1 MTDKASVPEQ
11 AHPLATPAKLIWAC
25 PLGFGLLLSF
35 NVMLSLMGSRLP
47 AVEVGYTFLLIQRL
61 VEAGTYLCVALFATR
76 LIGLER
82 RAPLVWGCAEVCV
95 AGASLVGLSLTGV
108 LAGAARALTTHLVF
122 SLVKG
127 VAPALLW
134 MCWISLYARMDMRHV
149 LLYYLLANVV
159 SACLTL
165 VLSLVPLT
173 LPVVA
178 ACALLPL
185 VSAWLLGQASK
196 AVDRAPFAQGETV
209 SGRYRFPTAPVVL
222 MAVFSFI
229 NVFTRD
235 VLPTADRVYATIG
248 TLVCLV
254 MLLVA
259 LKLGTGR
266 FGVWSL
272 YGVAFPLTL
281 AGLFFLLLAGEG
293 WGIAAT
299 LCTHA
304 GEALFTVFIGVTL
317 CTISFRHGVSALML
331 FGFSQAAGALA
342 YLGAALVAFETP
354 TWPHDAFVLVV
365 AAMGLAL
372 CVCYVVLTRG
382 NSREVTWGVEEDA
395 SAATPLDAT
404 DQLALRCSRMA
415 YEHGL
420 TRREEEVLA
429 LLAQDKTAAQIEEA
443 LCVSNATVKSHTHA
457 VYQKL
462 GVHSRAE
469 LVGMMEG

>member
-1 MTDKASVPEQ
+1 MAPSAV
-11 AHPLATPAKLIWAC
+11 IWAC

-47 AVEVGYTFLLIQRL
+47 IVEAGYAFLLLQRL
-61 VEAGTYLCVALFATR
+61 VEAGTYLCVALFAMR
-76 LIGLER
+76 LFGLER
-82 RAPLVWGCAEVCV
+82 RTPLVWGCASACV
-95 AGASLVGLSLTGV
+95 GATLLVGLSLVGV
-108 LAGAARALTTHLVF
+108 LEGASQALITHSIF

-127 VAPALLW
+127 IAPALLW

-149 LLYYLLANVV
+149 LMYYLLANVV

-165 VLSLVPLT
+165 LLSLAPLT
-173 LPVVA
+173 LPMVMA
-178 ACALLPL
+178 SAMLPL
-185 VSAWLLGQASK
+185 ASAWLLGRASR
-196 AVDRAPFAQGETV
+196 AVDRAPFAHGEAV

-235 VLPTADRVYATIG
+235 VLPVADRVYATIG

-254 MLLVA
+254 MLLAA
-259 LKLGTGR
+259 LKLGVAH

-281 AGLFFLLLAGEG
+281 AGLFGLLMTGEG

-304 GEALFTVFIGVTL
+304 GEALFTVFIGVAL

-354 TWPHDAFVLVV
+354 RWSHDAFVLVV

-372 CVCYVVLTRG
+372 CVSYVALTRG
-382 NSREVTWGVEEDA
+382 GAREVTWGVEEN
-395 SAATPLDAT
+395 SRVRVELDAG
-404 DQLALRCSRMA
+404 DQWALRCSRMA

-420 TRREEEVLA
+420 TRREEEVMA
-429 LLAQDKTAAQIEEA
+429 LLAQNKTAAQIEEA
-443 LCVSNATVKSHTHA
+443 LCVTNATVKSHTHA

-469 LVGMMEG
+469 LVELVQE

>member
-1 MTDKASVPEQ
+1 MEPPAFTAPVPAPQ
-11 AHPLATPAKLIWAC
+11 FIWAC
-25 PLGFGLLLSF
+25 PLGFGLLLAF

-47 AVEVGYTFLLIQRL
+47 VVDAGYAFLVIQRL
-61 VEAGTYLCVALFATR
+61 IEAATYLAAALLAPR
-76 LIGLER
+76 LLGLER
-82 RAPLVWGCAEVCV
+82 RRPLVWGCSAICV
-95 AGASLVGLSLTGV
+95 AGCLVTGFSITGALSQAA
-108 LAGAARALTTHLVF
+108 LATHVVF

-127 VAPALLW
+127 VAPALFWL
-134 MCWISLYARMDMRHV
+134 CWISLYARMDMRHV

-159 SACLTL
+159 SACL
-165 VLSLVPLT
+165 VLLLSFVPLT
-173 LPVVA
+173 VPIVAVCAALP
-178 ACALLPL
+178 PL
-185 VSAWLLGQASK
+185 SAWLLGRASE
-196 AVDRAPFAQGETV
+196 AVDRAPFARGETV

-235 VLPTADRVYATIG
+235 VLPASDRVYATLG
-248 TLVCLV
+248 TLACLV
-254 MLLVA
+254 MLMAA
-259 LKLGTGR
+259 LRLGSGR
-266 FGVWSL
+266 FGAWSL

-281 AGLFFLLLAGEG
+281 AGLFFLLLSGEG

-299 LCTHA
+299 LCTHG

-317 CTISFRHGVSALML
+317 CAVSFRHGVNALML

-342 YLGAALVAFETP
+342 YLGGALVAFETP
-354 TWPHDAFVLVV
+354 GWPRDAFVLTVG
-365 AAMGLAL
+365 AMGMAL
-372 CVCYVVLTRG
+372 CICYVALTRG
-382 NSREVTWGVEEDA
+382 NAREVTWGVEEGG
-395 SAATPLDAT
+395 SPGTPLDAT
-404 DQLALRCSRMA
+404 DRLALRCSRMA

-443 LCVSNATVKSHTHA
+443 LCVANATVKSHTHA

-469 LVGMMEG
+469 LVALVRE